1 MFTSPM
7 RSIGMKGLSLVALL
21 LTYTQVNA
29 SNTLKEFNLSDSQM
43 LPFFQAIKVAQK
55 NDPWLDGSLHK
66 QQSLESLSYA
76 ANTQPDPKVS
86 IAFANL
92 PIDGFDFSQ
101 EGMTQFKVGV
111 SQMFARGDSL
121 AIKNQQF
128 KLQSQQHPLQRQ
140 DRQNKVAVTVGS
152 LWLDL
157 YRVQQSISLIEQNRN
172 LFEQLSQ
179 LAEASYSSGLGK
191 TRQHDIVRAQLELTR
206 LEDKLNQ
213 LKLEQNRYQGMLRQ
227 WLSDYRFNGTSAEE
241 GYSKNNLAM
250 LIVNSELPQLELNKK
265 SVIYDE
271 KQLKTEHLAL
281 MLSAHPSVQVI
292 EKKIAATRIGVD
304 LAEQKYQP
312 QWGVN
317 ASYGYRADDP
327 MGNSRADLF
336 SFGVVFDVPLF
347 TDNRQDN
354 EVKSAISKTEAIKTE
369 KLLLIRQLM
378 SAFSSAKGRLLRV
391 SERETLYT
399 ERLLPQIHDQA
410 QASLTAYT
418 NNDGDFAEVVR
429 ARIAELNAQI
439 DFLAI
444 NVQKQKI
451 ILEINY
457 LFAGKTIKPQTGMEL

>member
-1 MFTSPM
+1 
-7 RSIGMKGLSLVALL
+7 MKK
-21 LTYTQVNA
+21 
-29 SNTLKEFNLSDSQM
+29 SNTLNSGLTVFTAVFSALLTIVIANNSYAEQQPLS
-43 LPFFQAIKVAQK
+43 FAQAIKKAQK
-55 NDPWLDGSLHK
+55 NDPWLDGSRHK
-66 QQSLESLSYA
+66 QQSLELLSHA

-92 PIDGFDFSQ
+92 PTDSFDFSQ

-121 AIKNQQF
+121 AIKNKQL
-128 KLQSQQHPLQRQ
+128 KLQSQQQPLQRQ

-152 LWLDL
+152 MWLDL
-157 YRVQQSISLIEQNRN
+157 YRIQQSINLIEQNRG
-172 LFEQLSQ
+172 LFEQLSE
-179 LAEASYSSGLGK
+179 LVEASYGSGLGK
-191 TRQHDIVRAQLELTR
+191 TRQYDIVRAQLELTR

-227 WLSDYRFNGTSAEE
+227 WLTDFSFAGAVTTQS
-241 GYSKNNLAM
+241 NL
-250 LIVNSELPQLELNKK
+250 NSSLTTINISGELPQLALINQ
-265 SVIYDE
+265 SVVYHE
-271 KQLKTEHLAL
+271 KALPTEQLAL
-281 MLSAHPSVQVI
+281 LLAEHPSVLAI
-292 EKKIAATRIGVD
+292 DKKIAATGKNID

-317 ASYGYRADDP
+317 ASYGYRGDDL
-327 MGNSRADLF
+327 MSNSRADLF
-336 SFGVVFDVPLF
+336 SLGVVFDVPLF
-347 TDNRQDN
+347 THNRQDN

-369 KLLLIRQLM
+369 KLLLIRQLI
-378 SAFSSAKGRLLRV
+378 SAFASAKGRLLRLN
-391 SERETLYT
+391 ERQALYQ

-418 NNDGDFAEVVR
+418 NDDGDFAEVVR

-444 NVQKQKI
+444 NVQQQKI

-457 LFAGKTIKPQTGMEL
+457 LFVGSIMPSQKGES

>member
-1 MFTSPM
+1 MKKFTPLYS
-7 RSIGMKGLSLVALL
+7 GLTVFTAVFLVLL
-21 LTYTQVNA
+21 AAVNA
-29 SNTLKEFNLSDSQM
+29 NNSYAAEQPLS
-43 LPFFQAIKVAQK
+43 FAQAIKMAQK
-55 NDPWLDGSLHK
+55 NDPWLDGSRHK

-76 ANTQPDPKVS
+76 ANTQPDPRVS

-92 PIDGFDFSQ
+92 PTDGFDFSQ

-121 AIKNQQF
+121 AIKNQQLQ
-128 KLQSQQHPLQRQ
+128 LQSQQHPLQRQ
-140 DRQNKVAVTVGS
+140 DRQNKIAVTAGS

-179 LAEASYSSGLGK
+179 LAEVSYSSGLGK

-213 LKLEQNRYQGMLRQ
+213 LKQEQNRYQGMLGR
-227 WLSDYRFNGTSAEE
+227 WLSDYTFNEQSVDK
-241 GYSKNNLAM
+241 SHLKNNLSM
-250 LIVNSELPQLELNKK
+250 MIVSSELPQLELNKK
-265 SVIYDE
+265 SFINNKNELRAD
-271 KQLKTEHLAL
+271 QLAL
-281 MLSAHPSVQVI
+281 MLSDHPAVKVI
-292 EKKIAATRIGVD
+292 DKKVAATRIGVD

-312 QWGVN
+312 QWGIN

-327 MGNSRADLF
+327 MGSSRADFF
-336 SFGVVFDVPLF
+336 SVGVVFDVPLF

-378 SAFSSAKGRLLRV
+378 SAFSSAKGRLLRLN
-391 SERETLYT
+391 ERQTLYK

-439 DFLAI
+439 NFLAI

-457 LFAGKTIKPQTGMEL
+457 LFVGVVGSTVQPPIGES